1 MYTMALHRIICKG
14 LPSGCINF
22 MFGTASKSLLTG
34 HRLSSN
40 TITPSHLIYLVE
52 LLLEVIVD
60 VVKLALDCEEEV
72 YVKEPY
78 LES

>member
-1 MYTMALHRIICKG
+1 VRL
-14 LPSGCINF
+14 
-22 MFGTASKSLLTG
+22 LLTVTG
-34 HRLSSN
+34 YSSN

-60 VVKLALDCEEEV
+60 VVKLASNFGSEAC
-72 YVKEPY
+72 VKERY

>member
-1 MYTMALHRIICKG
+1 
-14 LPSGCINF
+14 
-22 MFGTASKSLLTG
+22 MFGTVNEVVANG
-34 HRLSSN
+34 HRLSLD
-40 TITPSHLIYLVE
+40 TITPSHLIHLVE

-72 YVKEPY
+72 YVKERY